1 MLIVSK
7 GEHNNRLFEHS
18 KARKVIAMYNS
29 LKTTIT
35 TLSALLLCTMTVSA
49 QTSTNSIIADMD
61 GNGRISRSEAENMMN
76 SPSLKSELFNAS
88 IEDQGRFYNALE
100 NNIRVRLIKLARAY
114 DTPRWSMAIEMCERS
129 GLSATDAERIALA
142 IRANMPSKPGSQ
154 KKQPSSDGT
163 PIIADL
169 DGNGRISR
177 SEAENMMNSPS
188 LKTELFNAS
197 IEDQGRFYNA
207 LENNIRVRLLKLAK
221 AYGTPRW
228 SLAIEMC
235 ERNGLSAADAER
247 IAIAMQKK

>member
-1 MLIVSK
+1 MGSEMCIRDS
-7 GEHNNRLFEHS
+7 S

-49 QTSTNSIIADMD
+49 QTSTNSIIAD
-61 GNGRISRSEAENMMN
+61 
-76 SPSLKSELFNAS
+76 
-88 IEDQGRFYNALE
+88 
-100 NNIRVRLIKLARAY
+100 V
-114 DTPRWSMAIEMCERS
+114 
-129 GLSATDAERIALA
+129 
-142 IRANMPSKPGSQ
+142 
-154 KKQPSSDGT
+154 
-163 PIIADL
+163 